1 MSECSECNGTIDA
14 KSEDAV
20 CCSICQSR
28 IHMDCFLK
36 GTPLDS
42 ENSTSTRATRKH
54 SVTSLTSDT
63 IKATLSSKCVLVLCD
78 KCKSSGDIKTLLK
91 KMYESVSRSDLQIQ
105 ELSSKVEDLTK

>member
-1 MSECSECNGTIDA
+1 MLFKCCSSAVVLSAVVLFKCSGMTECSECNGTIDA

-36 GTPLDS
+36 GTSLDS

-78 KCKSSGDIKTLLK
+78 KCKSSGDIINKEK
-91 KMYESVSRSDLQIQ
+91 KR
-105 ELSSKVEDLTK
+105 